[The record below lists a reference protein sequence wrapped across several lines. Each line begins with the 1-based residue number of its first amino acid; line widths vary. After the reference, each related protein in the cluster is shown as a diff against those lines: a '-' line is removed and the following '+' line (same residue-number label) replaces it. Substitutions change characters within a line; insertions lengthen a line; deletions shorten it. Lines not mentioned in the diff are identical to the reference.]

1 MIERTL
7 AFSILAE
14 AITDEIVVT
23 GVGSQTASWLEARPR
38 SLNLYLRGPMG
49 LAPAVGLGVALAHP
63 DRKVVVIEGDGGLLM
78 GLTSL
83 VSIAHCR
90 PPNLRLVCM
99 DNGIYEAGGMG
110 ATVNAGRTDF
120 VKIVQGLGIGR
131 AISAGDSETLR
142 ETVKEL
148 LAVRCLR
155 LPACAHRPQHREAAA
170 GDVPARGDQVS
181 IPGGLEGKISLTG
194 KTAFII
200 LSLRNSKSYQ
210 VSFPHFTQRRTDQ
223 PDHPYRFRSPIL
235 IDPDMIR
242 PRAVLK
248 P

>member
-1 MIERTL
+1 MIERNH
-7 AFSILAE
+7 AFAILAE

-38 SLNLYLRGPMG
+38 PLNLYLRGPMG

-83 VSIAHCR
+83 ASVAHR
-90 PPNLRLVCM
+90 QPPNLLLICM
-99 DNGIYEAGGMG
+99 DNGVYEAGGMG

-120 VKIVQGLGIGR
+120 VKIVQGLGIGQ

-148 LAVRCLR
+148 LTRD
-155 LPACAHRPQHREAAA
+155 ACAFLHVPIGVRKGKPSA
-170 GDVPARGDQVS
+170 GAVSARGDQVP
-181 IPGGLEGKISLTG
+181 IPGGLEGKM
-194 KTAFII
+194 KA
-200 LSLRNSKSYQ
+200 KS
-210 VSFPHFTQRRTDQ
+210 P
-223 PDHPYRFRSPIL
+223 
-235 IDPDMIR
+235 
-242 PRAVLK
+242 
-248 P
+248 